1 MVPVKHLQAAI
12 SQDRRGKKESSYIFI
27 LCHMTKQGICVN
39 SGHKADTA
47 MLEAITCTVQTRAV
61 IKQTDWVLSA
71 LTQMHQDVLGR
82 MQQSRDW
89 LRRGKS
95 RALCEVLNITSED
108 ALGKLALAHMP
119 PKESWEDR

>member
-1 MVPVKHLQAAI
+1 MKHLQAAI

-95 RALCEVLNITSED
+95 RALCEVLNKACREHRQKM
-108 ALGKLALAHMP
+108 LL
-119 PKESWEDR
+119 EN